1 MFSARSK
8 SINTNL
14 KNDNTIANLL
24 TPSDLID
31 GRLAKVDLTQIKT
44 NIVSMSPNF
53 EIGNIDH
60 VVKTIHVSDI
70 NLVGDIVPSGNLVS
84 NLGGP
89 NNWFGNIYVNHAIM
103 KKLRMKLRIM
113 SMLDYHR
120 WDKVGLVFWGFLD
133 TRLLDR
139 ILDYW
144 IGYLTPQMSSIANT
158 RHRVGILDLS
168 VEYLTPRNKY

>member
-8 SINTNL
+8 SINTNV

-89 NNWFGNIYVNHAIM
+89 NNWFGNIYVNHAIIGPRSIQ
-103 KKLRMKLRIM
+103 LGNTIITTVTPSGGGNDTVALPIGTT
-113 SMLDYHR
+113 
-120 WDKVGLVFWGFLD
+120 VGGINPGTIVIKGTFA
-133 TRLLDR
+133 
-139 ILDYW
+139 
-144 IGYLTPQMSSIANT
+144 TPNNLPTTNA
-158 RHRVGILDLS
+158 VGDAYIIDSNL
-168 VEYLTPRNKY
+168 